1 MSEGSLLQLVAKGA
15 QDNAFYTKDLTKTEF
30 IYQYPQITNYTMGDR
45 ELLFIGT
52 PDFNKTCRATIKR
65 HGDLLYKTYISVRL
79 PELNVTNIKNLNQD
93 KLNAGA
99 YKVRWNDYPGISLI
113 KNIKIYIGGTLIDS
127 QSGHFSYIWNDLTD
141 NTWDKMVFQGQD
153 SDLHIPKDKHE
164 EETVY
169 IPLTFWFTY
178 EIRQALPL
186 IALQYHE
193 VEIEVEFNKFQDC
206 VMVLEAGTDGGEE
219 GEINN
224 YLKHSTEEINTLK
237 LGKTSLLATYIYLDK
252 EERMRFAQSPHEYLI
267 FQVQSYENN
276 KLVNETKIPLD
287 KFNHPTKMLLW
298 SVQSNNIKDKE
309 LFNFTS
315 SLEYFPSDFTQ
326 QQFKDYLA
334 DNLTYFPNIIPQ
346 QQHKRLRRYH
356 NMDEAKITLNGHDK
370 IGFRDF
376 KYFSYI
382 QPHQHQL
389 KYNDSYAYMYSF
401 ANDPKVSI
409 PTSTLN
415 FSRIDTS
422 ELHIKANKKYISNAN
437 PANVNVYA
445 ISYNTLR
452 IMSGMGGLA
461 YSN

>member
-1 MSEGSLLQLVAKGA
+1 MSEGSLLQLIAKGA
-15 QDNAFYTKDLTKTEF
+15 QDELFYTKDLTKTEF
-30 IYQYPQITNYTMGDR
+30 IYQYPQITNYSIGDK
-45 ELLFIGT
+45 ELLFTGT
-52 PDFNKTCRATIKR
+52 PDFNKTCRAKITR
-65 HGDLLYKTYISVRL
+65 HGDLLYKTYISVKL
-79 PELNVTNIKNLNQD
+79 PELNINNIKNKN
-93 KLNAGA
+93 GA
-99 YKVRWNDYPGISLI
+99 KVYKVRWNDYPGISLI

-127 QSGHFSYIWNDLTD
+127 QSGHFIYIWNDLTD

-153 SDLHIPKDKHE
+153 SDLHIPKDKHD

-193 VEIEVEFNKFQDC
+193 VEIEVEFNTFQDC

-224 YLKHSTEEINTLK
+224 YLKHSTEEIDTLT
-237 LGKTSLLATYIYLDK
+237 LGKSSLLATYIYLDK
-252 EERMRFAQSPHEYLI
+252 EERLRFAQSPHEYLI
-267 FQVQSYENN
+267 FQVQSNENN
-276 KLVNETKIPLD
+276 RVIGEKKIALD

-298 SVQSNNIKDKE
+298 SVQSSSIKDKE
-309 LFNFTS
+309 LNNLTS
-315 SLEYFPSDFTQ
+315 SLEYFPSDWDTNK
-326 QQFKDYLA
+326 FKDYLT
-334 DNLTYFPNIIPQ
+334 DNLTYYPNIIPQ
-346 QQHKRLRRYH
+346 QQEKRLRRYH
-356 NMDEAKITLNGHDK
+356 NLDEAKITLNGHDK
-370 IGFRDF
+370 IGYRDY

-415 FSRIDTS
+415 FSRIDES
-422 ELHIKANKKYISNAN
+422 KLYIKPNKNFINSAN

-445 ISYNTLR
+445 INYNVLR